1 MPVSSRSIPL
11 KSAEKIFVQATNR
24 SACHALHW
32 FELLGCTVSA
42 EPVPGGIV
50 ITSGEPDAS
59 ENYSDVSCVI
69 RLWDYQV
76 GMAGSGVLAS
86 AASGAAAVIGHPG
99 EPGVAL
105 PVEMP
110 EKWCAAYGV
119 IIALAELWR
128 VVAGENQKQVEYDV
142 SAADVLRAFS
152 LQNSGDEA
160 ERTRTWRR
168 NGRVCVEHG
177 GIFPMGFFACRD
189 GYVALLGRSRRDW
202 RHIRKALGDPAW
214 AQEPRFEDPFT
225 LAKDS
230 AEADA
235 LLEDTL
241 SAFDRD
247 ELLRRG
253 LSEGAVIA
261 PVYSAEEAHER
272 DIFRDNF
279 IANGTPAMPFIVES
293 LSDGAGKEQRGKSA
307 SVNDAGPL
315 AGLRCLELCWVWS
328 GPMVGQILADLGAEV
343 IKVETPKRFDLYR
356 TRGLEAKRGQM
367 DERTRIESSIYFHSL
382 NRNKTG
388 LSLDLKQDEGFAIAK
403 SLVGISDLL
412 IENFT
417 VGTME
422 RLGLSKEMLADA
434 NARLVQLSMSGPGRG
449 SAVENLR
456 SYGLVLSALGGAES
470 LIEENGAFIG
480 SPTFSISDPN
490 AAVFGA
496 MAAIAGALSARETGK
511 GLAVDLSQIEAAA
524 TISSA
529 PVRQSLT
536 VDAIVK
542 SSEGIF
548 VAACVPG
555 AAVADEAA
563 LRRSL
568 DDTSFDSIVNY
579 CTDVGGYAAVMQE
592 LDETDTAAEFSD
604 CSAWIPSKHPYTGD
618 EKLVAAPWRADGQ
631 RSPAIKPAPLLGE
644 GDDYVLRDLLSF
656 GETEIAALNASG
668 VVGVPDFGQPGGQKR
683 KKVNS

>member
-1 MPVSSRSIPL
+1 MATSRS
-11 KSAEKIFVQATNR
+11 AR
-24 SACHALHW
+24 HALRW
-32 FELLGCTVSA
+32 LELLGCAVSA

-50 ITSGEPDAS
+50 ITGGATDANKS
-59 ENYSDVSCVI
+59 FPGASCVI
-69 RLWDYQV
+69 RLWDFQV
-76 GMAGSGVLAS
+76 GFAGNGILAS
-86 AASGAAAVIGHPG
+86 AVSGAAAVIGRPG

-128 VVAGENQKQVEYDV
+128 GAAGAERKQVEYDV

-160 ERTRTWRR
+160 ERHRTWRR

-202 RHIRKALGDPAW
+202 RHIRKAIGDPAW
-214 AQEPRFEDPFT
+214 AQEPRFEDPFKI
-225 LAKDS
+225 AKDS

-235 LLEDTL
+235 LLEETL
-241 SAFDRD
+241 NSFDRD

-261 PVYSAEEAHER
+261 PVYRADEAHER
-272 DIFRDNF
+272 EIFRDNF
-279 IANGTPAMPFIVES
+279 LNNGTPAMPFVVES
-293 LSDGAGKEQRGKSA
+293 LGGAGKEHQEKPVSMD
-307 SVNDAGPL
+307 VAGPL
-315 AGLRCLELCWVWS
+315 TGLRCLELCWVWS

-356 TRGLEAKRGQM
+356 TRGLEAKRGLM

-388 LSLDLKQDEGFAIAK
+388 LSLDLKREEGFAIAK
-403 SLVGISDLL
+403 SLVGVSDLL

-422 RLGLSKEMLADA
+422 RLGLNKEMLADA

-449 SAVENLR
+449 SAVEDIR
-456 SYGLVLSALGGAES
+456 SYGLVLSALGGAEA

-496 MAAIAGALSARETGK
+496 MAAIAGALSARETGN

-529 PVRQSLT
+529 PARQSTT
-536 VDAIVK
+536 VDAIVE
-542 SSEGIF
+542 SSDGSF
-548 VAACVPG
+548 VAASVPA
-555 AAVADEAA
+555 AAVDDEAA

-568 DDTSFDSIVNY
+568 EGMAFDSIVKY
-579 CTDVGGYAAVMQE
+579 CTDAGGHTAVFRE
-592 LDETDTAAEFSD
+592 LGETDTAVEFSD
-604 CSAWIPSKHPYTGD
+604 CSAWIPSTHPYTGD
-618 EKLVAAPWRADGQ
+618 ERLVAAPWRADGQ
-631 RSPAIKPAPLLGE
+631 RAPAVKPAPLLGG

-656 GETEIAALNASG
+656 GDTEIEALNASG
-668 VVGVPDFGQPGGQKR
+668 VVGVPDFEQPGGQKR
-683 KKVNS
+683 EKASS